1 MTSCHGLI
9 LAGGLSTRMG
19 TDKAQLRRNQQTMLE
34 YTRSLLQSLDLAAFI
49 SGGESGLPD
58 RVPQAGP
65 LGGIY
70 TVIQQCQLDAP
81 LFDALLIVPVDM
93 PLLTAELL
101 QNLICVGEE
110 SGTAVC
116 YKDCYLPLY
125 LPISDGLIDYLAQVF
140 TEGSNRPRSIKKMLS
155 AVGFVQLPIIDTQML
170 SNTNT
175 PQEWDAIQSLIEG
188 VCGGD
193 RSRDAE

>member
-34 YTRSLLQSLDLAAFI
+34 YTQSLLHSLDLAMFI

-70 TVIQQCQLDAP
+70 TVTQQCQLDAP

-101 QNLICVGEE
+101 
-110 SGTAVC
+110 
-116 YKDCYLPLY
+116 
-125 LPISDGLIDYLAQVF
+125 

-155 AVGFVQLPIIDTQML
+155 AVGFMQLPIIDAQRL
-170 SNTNT
+170 ANANT
-175 PQEWDAIQSLIEG
+175 PEEWDAIKSLIERVG
-188 VCGGD
+188 GGD

>member
-1 MTSCHGLI
+1 MTSCQGLI

-19 TDKAQLRRNQQTMLE
+19 TDKAQLRRNRQSMLE
-34 YTRSLLQSLDLAAFI
+34 YTQSLLHSLDLEIFI

-70 TVIQQCQLDAP
+70 TVIQQCQLDG
-81 LFDALLIVPVDM
+81 LWFDALLIVPVDM
-93 PLLTAELL
+93 PLLTPELL
-101 QNLICVGEE
+101 QNLIRLGAE
-110 SGTAVC
+110 SDAAVC
-116 YKDCYLPLY
+116 YQDCYLPLY
-125 LPISDGLIDYLAQVF
+125 LPINDELLDYLALVF
-140 TEGSNRPRSIKKMLS
+140 TAGSNRPRSIKKMLS
-155 AVGFVQLPIIDTQML
+155 AVGFLQLPVIDAQML

-175 PQEWDAIQSLIEG
+175 PQEWDAIKSLIER
-188 VCGGD
+188 VGGDD